1 MVTENGNVF
10 PADIGG
16 GVTRKV
22 LSWSKNLMIVELR
35 FPKGAVGTKHAH
47 PHEQIGYI
55 VSGSLVYQEEGS
67 EDRVL
72 RTGDSYHVAPNA
84 VHGVEILEDTVLLD
98 VFTPMREDFL

>member
-1 MVTENGNVF
+1 MVTENRNVS

-22 LSWSKNLMIVELR
+22 LSWSRDLMIVELR
-35 FPKGAVGTKHAH
+35 FPKGAVGARHSH
-47 PHEQIGYI
+47 PREQIGYI
-55 VSGSLVYQEEGS
+55 VSGRLIYQEEGS

-72 RTGDSYHVAPNA
+72 QTGDSYHVAPNA